1 MSHRVGIHLGCRT
14 TRHKKYKKRS
24 SRAAKAHVRILAGT
38 HTAKNSYFNKTE
50 QMIVERKELKNGQN
64 EMVAEKK
71 KTLSSRAENA
81 NMRRHIA

>member
-1 MSHRVGIHLGCRT
+1 MSHRVGIPLGCRT

-64 EMVAEKK
+64 EIVAEKK
-71 KTLSSRAENA
+71 NKHFPLEQR
-81 NMRRHIA
+81 MLI

>member
-1 MSHRVGIHLGCRT
+1 M
-14 TRHKKYKKRS
+14 
-24 SRAAKAHVRILAGT
+24 RILAGT

-71 KTLSSRAENA
+71 QHFPLEQR
-81 NMRRHIA
+81 MLI

>member
-1 MSHRVGIHLGCRT
+1 M
-14 TRHKKYKKRS
+14 
-24 SRAAKAHVRILAGT
+24 RILAGT

-71 KTLSSRAENA
+71 TLSSRAENA

>member
-1 MSHRVGIHLGCRT
+1 MGAGQLGT
-14 TRHKKYKKRS
+14 KKYKKRS

-71 KTLSSRAENA
+71 QHFPLEQR
-81 NMRRHIA
+81 MLI

>member
-1 MSHRVGIHLGCRT
+1 MQDNSAQKNI
-14 TRHKKYKKRS
+14 KKRS

-71 KTLSSRAENA
+71 QHFPLEQR
-81 NMRRHIA
+81 MLI

>member
-1 MSHRVGIHLGCRT
+1 MGAGQLGT
-14 TRHKKYKKRS
+14 KNIKKRS

-71 KTLSSRAENA
+71 HFPFEQRML
-81 NMRRHIA
+81 I